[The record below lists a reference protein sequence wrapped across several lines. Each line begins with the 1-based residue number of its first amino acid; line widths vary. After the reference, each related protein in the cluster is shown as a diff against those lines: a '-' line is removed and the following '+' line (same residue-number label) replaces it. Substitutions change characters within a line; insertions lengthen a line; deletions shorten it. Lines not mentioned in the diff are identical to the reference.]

1 VKNIRKSG
9 FEKVDGYCKPYLP
22 VRGSGNQTKIY
33 QIFTSSSVNKKNC
46 VFYSAPLSL

>member
-22 VRGSGNQTKIY
+22 VPIATLALPVELHKRSGILWGY
-33 QIFTSSSVNKKNC
+33 D
-46 VFYSAPLSL
+46 